1 MNDSTSQSPSMPPP
15 ARDDEDALIGS
26 VVHGNLLIRA
36 RLGEGASGR
45 VYLAENTAV
54 HERRYAVKVLRRSL
68 TRDPSFAERFYEEAR
83 NQAQLDHPNVVSMLD
98 YFQIGEDYF
107 LVQDYVDGH
116 TLDDVMEAHSGR
128 LPEKRV
134 LAIMKDV
141 LNGLNAAHLKTIV
154 HRDVKPSNILIDRTG
169 RARVTDFGIASQR
182 GSPAGMRRAGGV
194 YGTPAYMS
202 PEQLDGA
209 ADVNHL
215 SDVFSVGVV
224 MYEMLTGK
232 LPYPGETFQD
242 VIAQQ
247 QVRGAANPRSL
258 DTSIRRPVAGIV
270 CDALQPERSRRLPG
284 CLSMVRA
291 VERVQRTAIWKIAAV
306 VIGASAL
313 VAGGAT
319 YFVNRTKDNA
329 AISTSIASAVDNY
342 ALLCREA
349 PRLELKQRG
358 EGYAKEIGNSSY
370 AEQFA
375 QQIHE
380 IDDNMN
386 HYADTY
392 AKELRALDRFRR
404 AQVGELLSVSESDAN
419 RVVFRDQ
426 LSADFQHLRTA
437 GAIPPD
443 RTQMLAHC
451 PPLH

>member
-1 MNDSTSQSPSMPPP
+1 
-15 ARDDEDALIGS
+15 
-26 VVHGNLLIRA
+26 
-36 RLGEGASGR
+36 
-45 VYLAENTAV
+45 
-54 HERRYAVKVLRRSL
+54 
-68 TRDPSFAERFYEEAR
+68 
-83 NQAQLDHPNVVSMLD
+83 
-98 YFQIGEDYF
+98 
-107 LVQDYVDGH
+107 
-116 TLDDVMEAHSGR
+116 
-128 LPEKRV
+128 
-134 LAIMKDV
+134 
-141 LNGLNAAHLKTIV
+141 V

-215 SDVFSVGVV
+215 SDVFSAGVV

-232 LPYPGETFQD
+232 LPYPGETFKD

-258 DTSIRRPVAGIV
+258 DTSIRRPVASIV
-270 CDALQPERSRRLPG
+270 CNAVQPERTRRLPG
-284 CLSMVRA
+284 CLAMARA
-291 VERVQRTAIWKIAAV
+291 IERVQRTGIWKIASV
-306 VIGASAL
+306 VVGASAL

-319 YFVNRTKDNA
+319 YFVNRTKDSA
-329 AISTSIASAVDNY
+329 AIATSITSAIDNY

-404 AQVGELLSVSESDAN
+404 AQVGELLGVPESDAN
-419 RVVFRDQ
+419 RVTFRDQ
-426 LSADFQHLRTA
+426 LSADFQQLRAA
-437 GAIPPD
+437 GAMPPD
-443 RTQMLAHC
+443 RAQMLARC
-451 PPLH
+451 PPVR